1 MAINH
6 KFNFERLHKYCSEN
20 NVTLLEDYSIVK
32 LKGNVIIKGKC
43 VSENCNNNFEKKF
56 NYLIKSNYFCID
68 CTNNIKIEKRK
79 KRI

>member
-1 MAINH
+1 MSINK

-20 NVTLLEDYSIVK
+20 NVTLLEDYSIVQ

-56 NYLIKSNYFCID
+56 DYLIKSNSFCVE
-68 CTNNIKIEKRK
+68 CTNNIKFEKSK
-79 KRI
+79 KN